1 MGVTSDHR
9 PPSEGGGAHPQIMQM
24 RRGFDAK
31 QAGLAA
37 NVSPVVKGRD
47 SLGEIPGGGS
57 GVGEA
62 GHLRSLGNDLLQQ
75 YTLSYFHVISLFF
88 HMK

>member
-1 MGVTSDHR
+1 MVVGVTSDPR
-9 PPSEGGGAHPQIMQM
+9 PSSEEGGAHPQIMQM
-24 RRGFDAK
+24 SRGFDAK

-57 GVGEA
+57 GGGAAEES
-62 GHLRSLGNDLLQQ
+62 G
-75 YTLSYFHVISLFF
+75 
-88 HMK
+88 

>member
-1 MGVTSDHR
+1 MDGDGKGTVVGVTFDPR

-47 SLGEIPGGGS
+47 SLGEIPGEGGS
-57 GVGEA
+57 
-62 GHLRSLGNDLLQQ
+62 
-75 YTLSYFHVISLFF
+75 
-88 HMK
+88 